1 VKKLKTLLLGT
12 VAVIT
17 IAGVHTAK
25 AGDLPVK
32 AQPPATPAAYAWT
45 GWYVGVTGGLAHGQ
59 YDTTSSFVSGIST
72 PTVADP
78 ATLNAA
84 GRQAIKQTGFA
95 TGIEGGYNWQAGNWV
110 LGLEGDL
117 QALHLQ
123 KASNSN
129 SVAVP
134 FTTMFGPAAFTFS
147 SYGNADWLL
156 TARPRIGYVTPN
168 HWLVYATGGLAVT
181 QLQTDFVYSNELL
194 NFNFPSFESG
204 RVNTL
209 KAGYVAGAGIE
220 APLTGRLSLKAE
232 YLHVGFG
239 NTAGQMTGNS
249 GLESFSPAPV
259 FSHSSDLK
267 ADIVRA
273 GLNYRF
279 GDAGA
284 ASLDTPITALKSPPW
299 QDPRSILSDWNV
311 ETGARVWFSTGR
323 EQEGPLL
330 GTSLPPSLVSFLTY
344 SSLGAVSEET
354 FARADHASGF
364 FVKGN
369 LGAGG
374 INGGHLNDE
383 DFPAFLTYSNTLSSA
398 SGHLGYATIDAG
410 YSFLKTPDARLGAFV
425 GYNYYAQGLNTFG
438 SRQLAGDSASTGA
451 TGDPNFL
458 GITKYTN
465 LNSLRVGLSSQF
477 MLNDRLRFT
486 GDFAYLPSVSYSG
499 VDDHL
504 ERQFLLPGATNTG
517 NGVMLEAV
525 LDYYITHN
533 WSVGAGLR
541 YWAWNAG
548 LSASPF
554 EFLANPASGG
564 FQPEGHSVERY
575 GVFLQ
580 ASYRFGDDAPS
591 ESTLAVKAPTPASAP
606 MNWSG
611 VYVGGHFGGG
621 FSNDRWSDPFGSTV
635 GPSVPGFTGTN
646 VAGFGD
652 AIRATGALGGG
663 QIGANWQTGAWVFG
677 AQADLSA
684 TNITGQSSCF
694 TGLGG
699 VLCGRSI
706 DTIGSFTGRVGY
718 AWDRS
723 LAYVKGGAAWT
734 DTTYRVLGNTD
745 SLTLGVGS
753 TNLNTMGWT
762 AGLGIEYALTNHWTT
777 FAEYDHIGLPATNVA
792 LPNVAVIGT
801 APIAV
806 TQSVDLFKVGMNYK
820 FDGTA
825 TELTVKAP
833 SLSPAPVS
841 GWTGFYAGAE
851 LGAKWATS
859 TWTTTSIVST
869 AMQNTPFPLDETSP
883 QSFDFS
889 GIRSGAYLG
898 HNWQFAP
905 QWVGGIELDWAYAD
919 TNTAAIGIPGCADTA
934 GLCAA
939 GFNTANDLATVKL
952 GWDASARARMGY
964 LLSPALLIYGTGGV
978 AWQKIET
985 SASCQFSTIDAVC
998 FGSGNEFV
1006 TVPNSTI
1013 RTGWTIGGGVE
1024 TKISENLIARA
1035 EYRYSDFG
1043 TLNDIQANL
1052 NAASAASPTNI
1063 AYQLKLHTQIATMG
1077 IAYQFGH

>member
-1 VKKLKTLLLGT
+1 MKKLKTLLLGT
-12 VAVIT
+12 VAAVA
-17 IAGVHTAK
+17 IAGVHDAR

-32 AQPPATPAAYAWT
+32 AAPPATPAAYAWS
-45 GWYVGVTGGLAHGQ
+45 GWYVGVTAGFAHGQ
-59 YDTTSSFVSGIST
+59 YDTASSFVSGVST
-72 PTVADP
+72 PTVADA

-84 GRQAIKQTGFA
+84 GRQALKQTGFA

-117 QALHLQ
+117 QAIHLQ
-123 KASNSN
+123 KASTSN

-134 FTTMFGPAAFTFS
+134 FTTVFGPAAFTLA

-181 QLQTDFVYSNELL
+181 QLQSDFSFFNDLL
-194 NFNFPSFESG
+194 AINFPSFESG

-220 APLTGRLSLKAE
+220 APLTRSLSLKAE
-232 YLHVGFG
+232 YLHVGLG

-249 GLESFSPAPV
+249 GLESFPPAPV

-284 ASLDTPITALKSPPW
+284 ASLDTPITALKSPAW
-299 QDPRSILSDWNV
+299 HGPRSILSDWDV
-311 ETGARVWFSTGR
+311 ETGARVWFSSGR

-330 GTSLPPSLVSFLTY
+330 GPPVLLSFLTWG
-344 SSLGAVSEET
+344 SLGAVSEET
-354 FARADHASGF
+354 FARADHANGF

-374 INGGHLNDE
+374 INGGRMNDE
-383 DFPAFLTYSNTLSSA
+383 DFPALLTYSNTLA
-398 SGHLGYATIDAG
+398 SVAGHLGYATIDAG
-410 YSFLKTPDARLGAFV
+410 YNFLKTADARLGAFV
-425 GYNYYAQGLNTFG
+425 GYNYYAQGLNAFG
-438 SRQLAGDSASTGA
+438 GRQLAGDLTATGA
-451 TGDPNFL
+451 TGDPNIL
-458 GITKYTN
+458 GITEYTH

-486 GDFAYLPSVSYSG
+486 GDFAYLPSVNFSAL
-499 VDDHL
+499 DDHL
-504 ERQFLLPGATNTG
+504 IRQLVLPSATNTG

-541 YWAWNAG
+541 YRAWNAG
-548 LSASPF
+548 FGVERFGFVAVPSSDVF
-554 EFLANPASGG
+554 ELL
-564 FQPEGHSVERY
+564 GHRVERY

-580 ASYRFGDDAPS
+580 SSYRWGDPTPS
-591 ESTLAVKAPTPASAP
+591 ESTLAAKAPTPASAP

-611 VYVGGHFGGG
+611 AYIGGHFGGG
-621 FSNDRWSDPFGSTV
+621 FSNDRWSDPFGTTV
-635 GPSVPGFTGTN
+635 GPSVPGLFTGTN

-663 QIGANWQTGAWVFG
+663 QIGANWQTGAWVLG
-677 AQADLSA
+677 VQADLSA
-684 TNITGQSSCF
+684 TNITGENSCF

-706 DTIGSFTGRVGY
+706 NALGSLTGRVGY

-723 LAYVKGGAAWT
+723 LAYVKGGTAWAS
-734 DTTYRVLGNTD
+734 TTYSVLGNTGA
-745 SLTLGVGS
+745 LGLGFGS
-753 TNLNTMGWT
+753 TSLIALGWT
-762 AGLGIEYALTNHWTT
+762 AGVGIEYALTNHWTT
-777 FAEYDHIGLPATNVA
+777 FAEYDHIGLPATNV
-792 LPNVAVIGT
+792 PFPTVAVIGA

-806 TQSVDLFKVGMNYK
+806 TQSVDLFKLGMNYN
-820 FDGTA
+820 FTGTA
-825 TELTVKAP
+825 TDLAVKAP
-833 SLSPAPVS
+833 SLPPAPVS

-851 LGAKWATS
+851 FGAKWAAS
-859 TWTTTSIVST
+859 TWTTTSIIS
-869 AMQNTPFPLDETSP
+869 ASIQNTPFALDETSP
-883 QSFDFS
+883 QNFDFS
-889 GIRSGAYLG
+889 GIRSGVYLG
-898 HNWQFAP
+898 HVWQFAP
-905 QWVGGIELDWAYAD
+905 RWVGGIELDWAYAD
-919 TNTAAIGIPGCADTA
+919 TGTAAVGIPGCAD
-934 GLCAA
+934 AA
-939 GFNTANDLATVKL
+939 GVCVAGFSIANDIATVKL

-978 AWQKIET
+978 AWQRIET
-985 SASCQFSTIDAVC
+985 SAGCQFSPIDAVC
-998 FGSGNEFV
+998 FGPGTASA
-1006 TVPNSTI
+1006 TVSNSAI
-1013 RTGWTIGGGVE
+1013 RTGWTVGGGVE

-1035 EYRYSDFG
+1035 EYRYADFG
-1043 TLNDIQANL
+1043 TLNAIQANL
-1052 NAASAASPTNI
+1052 NTADAFSPTNI
-1063 AYQLKLHTQIATMG
+1063 AYQLKLHTQIATAG
-1077 IAYQFGH
+1077 IAYKFGL